1 MPTANHQAD
10 YAEIYARSL
19 QDPQGFWGE
28 QASRIPWITEPK
40 TVLDQDE
47 NGVWRWFPDGE
58 LNSCYVALDQHV
70 AQGRGDQTALIYDS
84 PVTNT
89 VEHFTFSQLLAKP
102 QPSPVVLSNLV

>member
-89 VEHFTFSQLLAKP
+89 VEHFFS
-102 QPSPVVLSNLV
+102 N